1 MPSTAEREMS
11 GSHIKKV
18 NMKAAHGTYMV
29 LPKTDQ
35 MPEPVLFLFPLQS
48 SPV

>member
-1 MPSTAEREMS
+1 MS
-11 GSHIKKV
+11 GSHIIEV
-18 NMKAAHGTYMV
+18 TMKTAHGTDMV
-29 LPKTDQ
+29 LPKIDQ